1 MLTLP
6 PRLRAWLPLL
16 AVIALTAVVAA
27 ACAVPGASPVGSGSH
42 PPTPAPTPLV
52 PAQPGA
58 DPLSLLAWVFTP
70 VFQAL
75 FIVLVLFY
83 DLTGNIAIAIIL
95 LTLVIRALIIPL
107 FRRQTD
113 LPEADAAAP
122 AGDQG
127 DPAAVQGRPH
137 EGQRSHDGA
146 LQGARSQ
153 PRSRLPAPRAA
164 VRPPHPDVLGHPGR
178 PDQLRPHRD
187 APHRAMAGSPDLPEP
202 GQRRPHAAAAVHRSH
217 RLRDRLERR
226 RTRCFRCP
234 SSAGSASWR
243 WRRAFCS
250 CCRAGWSCRR
260 RPRTI
265 RSPTSSARR
274 W

>member
-1 MLTLP
+1 MTRSDKRARMLTLP

-83 DLTGNIAIAIIL
+83 NLTGNIAIAIIL

-107 FRRQTD
+107 FRRQTISQKRMQM
-113 LPEADAAAP
+113 LQPEIKEIQRRYK
-122 AGDQG
+122 GDRTKVSEATMALYKERG
-127 DPAAVQGRPH
+127 VSPAAGCLPLVLQFVLLIPMYSVIR
-137 EGQRSHDGA
+137 DG
-146 LQGARSQ
+146 LTE
-153 PRSRLPAPRAA
+153 
-164 VRPPHPDVLGHPGR
+164 
-178 PDQLRPHRD
+178 LRPHRD
-187 APHRAMAGSPDLPEP
+187 APHRAMAGSPDMPEP
-202 GQRRPHAAAAVHRSH
+202 GQRRPHAATAVHRSH
-217 RLRDRLERR
+217 RLRDRLERGEHAVAVAR
-226 RTRCFRCP
+226 

-250 CCRAGWSCRR
+250 SCRAGW
-260 RPRTI
+260 
-265 RSPTSSARR
+265 
-274 W
+274 